1 MTTGLLYDPVFL
13 EHETSQGHPECRERL
28 EVSIQHLKQQSWFGS
43 LTQLSPRAADMK
55 WIRSVHSFDYI
66 ERAKTA
72 CLSGNYFLDS
82 VDVSICPESFNI
94 ARKAVGAVLEIA
106 DKVINKEIDN
116 GLALIRPP
124 GHHAEQ
130 DQALGFCL
138 FNNVA
143 ILAKYLQKQYQL
155 DKILILDW
163 DVHHGNGTQ
172 HTFEA
177 DPSVLYISTH
187 QYPFYPGTGA
197 YSETGIHKGAGATL
211 NCPMPAG
218 ASDSDYELAFK
229 DQILPRIDEF
239 KPDYLGISSM
249 SGEVSFYQNILE
261 IIKQIFED
269 KNVLYGTQSIFSEG
283 ISLDIL
289 SCLILGTPVNNEPL
303 LTQLIGRIIRTYD
316 GKKQP
321 TVVDVHLVGNTAKRQ
336 ANARLGY
343 YIKQGY
349 EVSTL

>member
-1 MTTGLLYDPVFL
+1 MTTGLLFDPVFL
-13 EHETSQGHPECRERL
+13 EHETSQGHPECRQRL
-28 EVSIQHLKQQSWFGS
+28 EVSIQHLKQQSWFDT
-43 LTQLSPRAADMK
+43 LTQLSPRTADLK
-55 WIRSVHSFDYI
+55 WIESVHSFDYI
-66 ERAKTA
+66 KRAQAA
-72 CLSGNYFLDS
+72 CSSGNLFLDS
-82 VDVSICPESFNI
+82 MDVSICPESFNI
-94 ARKAVGAVLEIA
+94 ARKATGAVLEIA
-106 DKVINKEIDN
+106 DKIINKEIDN

-124 GHHAEQ
+124 GHHAEH

-218 ASDSDYELAFK
+218 ASDGDYELVFK
-229 DQILPRIDEF
+229 DQVLPKIDEF
-239 KPDYLGISSM
+239 RPEAIIISAGFDAHIDDPLGQINLSAEFYAWMTERIMEKAAQYSDNQIIS
-249 SGEVSFYQNILE
+249 VLE
-261 IIKQIFED
+261 GG
-269 KNVLYGTQSIFSEG
+269 YH
-283 ISLDIL
+283 
-289 SCLILGTPVNNEPL
+289 LGMLPICIE
-303 LTQLIGRIIRTYD
+303 Q
-316 GKKQP
+316 
-321 TVVDVHLVGNTAKRQ
+321 HL
-336 ANARLGY
+336 
-343 YIKQGY
+343 
-349 EVSTL
+349 STLNAYKV